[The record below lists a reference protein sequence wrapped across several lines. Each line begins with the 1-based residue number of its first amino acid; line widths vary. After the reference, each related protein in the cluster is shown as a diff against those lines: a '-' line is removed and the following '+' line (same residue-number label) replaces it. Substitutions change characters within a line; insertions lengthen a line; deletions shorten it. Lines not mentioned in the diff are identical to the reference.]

1 MGMIKMLIGQVK
13 FNAWKKKNII
23 EDYVDV
29 GDIKIYYT
37 TFGVGEPVFLL
48 HGGMADYTSWFFQ
61 IKELAKHFQI
71 VAPDTRAHGRTTDSD
86 KPLSYELLASDI
98 SQLMEKLDI
107 KKASFIGWSDG
118 GCTALVLGLKYPDL
132 VNKLVLIETHYNIS
146 NFHPEIFEQFSNVDP
161 NNLPKEYKFIKR
173 AYEKVAPDP
182 ENWLNLIEK
191 EMDLAQREPSF
202 TLDQLKNIE
211 SPSLIIFGGEEQLYP
226 LEAMQEM
233 SNAMPNAR
241 LEVIPGGT
249 HIVLMEKPKL
259 VNQLILDFLKNVS

>member
-1 MGMIKMLIGQVK
+1 MSAIKMLIGNVK
-13 FNAWKKKNII
+13 FNAWKRKNII
-23 EDYVDV
+23 EDYFDI
-29 GDIKIYYT
+29 GDIKIYYA
-37 TFGVGEPVFLL
+37 TFGDGEPVFLL

-107 KKASFIGWSDG
+107 KKASFVGWSDG
-118 GCTALVLGLKYPDL
+118 GCTALVLALKYPEL
-132 VNKLVLIETHYNIS
+132 VNKLVLIETPYNIS
-146 NFHPEIFEQFSNVDP
+146 NYHPEIFENFSDVDP

-173 AYEKVAPDP
+173 AYEKVAADP
-182 ENWLNLIEK
+182 NNWLNLIEK
-191 EMDLAQREPSF
+191 EMDLAKREPNF
-202 TLDQLKNIE
+202 TLDQLKNIA
-211 SPSLIIFGGEEQLYP
+211 SPALIIFGGEEQLFP
-226 LEAMQEM
+226 LKVMQEM
-233 SNAMPNAR
+233 TNAMPNAR

-259 VNQLILDFLKNVS
+259 VNQLIVRFLRNFH